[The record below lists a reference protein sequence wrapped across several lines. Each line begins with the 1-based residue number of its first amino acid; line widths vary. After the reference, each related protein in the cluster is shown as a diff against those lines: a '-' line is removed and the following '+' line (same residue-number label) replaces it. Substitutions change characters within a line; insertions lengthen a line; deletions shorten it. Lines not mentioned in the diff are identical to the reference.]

1 MSNDPKQKTD
11 PDQPLV
17 YQIRIEGHL
26 GDLWTDWCGGW
37 TITLEDNGDTLIT
50 GPVVDQAMLHGL
62 LKKVRDL
69 GLPLVSVNRVE
80 SNPSDVAESELRKSK
95 VKGQ

>member
-1 MSNDPKQKTD
+1 MVQDMSNEFGHKTD

-17 YQIRIEGHL
+17 YQIRIEGYL
-26 GDLWTDWCGGW
+26 GDQWADSFGGM
-37 TITLEDNGDTLIT
+37 TISREENGNTLLT
-50 GPVVDQAMLHGL
+50 GTVVDQARLHGL

-80 SNPSDVAESELRKSK
+80 LNQSDVSESEL
-95 VKGQ
+95 

>member
-1 MSNDPKQKTD
+1 MVQDMSNEFGHKTD

-17 YQIRIEGHL
+17 YQLRIEGY
-26 GDLWTDWCGGW
+26 
-37 TITLEDNGDTLIT
+37 LEDQWADSFGGMSVSREENGDTLLT

-69 GLPLVSVNRVE
+69 GLPLVSVNPVE
-80 SNPSDVAESELRKSK
+80 PGQPEVSEIKL
-95 VKGQ
+95 

>member
-1 MSNDPKQKTD
+1 MSNEFGHKTD

-17 YQIRIEGHL
+17 YQIRIEGYL
-26 GDLWTDWCGGW
+26 GDQWADSFGGM
-37 TITLEDNGDTLIT
+37 TISREENGNTLLT
-50 GPVVDQAMLHGL
+50 GTVVDQARLHGL

-80 SNPSDVAESELRKSK
+80 LNQSDVSESEL
-95 VKGQ
+95 

>member
-1 MSNDPKQKTD
+1 MVQDMSNEFGHKTD

-17 YQIRIEGHL
+17 YQIRIEGYL
-26 GDLWTDWCGGW
+26 GDQWADSFDGM
-37 TITLEDNGDTLIT
+37 TISREENGNTLLT
-50 GPVVDQAMLHGL
+50 GTVVDQARLHGL

-80 SNPSDVAESELRKSK
+80 LNQSDVSESEL
-95 VKGQ
+95 